1 MSPLSV
7 ILNILWLVCGGAVL
21 GLGWLIASLIMF
33 VSILGIPWGRG
44 AFNIAVYTFL
54 PFSHEAVR
62 RNRLTRR
69 EDIGTGP
76 LGFVGNVI
84 WFLLAGLWL
93 AIAHLMV
100 GTACFLSIIG
110 IPFGIVHVKLVW
122 ISMTPIGMTVV
133 PSDMAEEMQRRQ
145 AEVGGRQGS

>member
-1 MSPLSV
+1 MSPLPV
-7 ILNILWLVCGGAVL
+7 VLNILWLVCGGAVL
-21 GLGWLIASLIMF
+21 GLGWVIASLVMF
-33 VSILGIPWGRG
+33 VSIIGIPWGRA

-54 PFSHEAVR
+54 PFGHEAVR
-62 RNRLTRR
+62 RDRLTGR

-100 GTACFLSIIG
+100 GVACFLSIIG
-110 IPFGIVHVKLVW
+110 IPFGIVHVKLVR
-122 ISMTPIGMTVV
+122 ISMAPIGMAIV
-133 PSDMAEEMQRRQ
+133 PSEVAEEMRR
-145 AEVGGRQGS
+145 RPGS